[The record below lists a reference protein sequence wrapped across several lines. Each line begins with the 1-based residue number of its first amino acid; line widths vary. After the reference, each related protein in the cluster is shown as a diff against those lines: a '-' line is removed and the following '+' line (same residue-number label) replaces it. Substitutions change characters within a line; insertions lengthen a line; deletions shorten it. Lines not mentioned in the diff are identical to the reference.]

1 MRAPTLIIA
10 LIILLGII
18 YLGWQM
24 INSNLA
30 GKARTNTTDKKRRSD
45 RLKLTRAEKRAYRHA
60 QKLYQEGNFRACAKI
75 LESLGMLRG
84 AIDVLEKAGLIREAA
99 DALIRIQRPNR
110 AGVVSA
116 RHGIW
121 KEAMECF
128 KKASMPLEVAKCARE
143 LGDLATAIPYFLEAG
158 AALDAA
164 ECHLE
169 LGRHHEAAKLFLRHK
184 ELDKALEQYVNLVD
198 SHPDIERIDFTEDEI
213 NFVTKN
219 IIDARVDVKLAD
231 ILIAKNRS
239 VKLIAELIKAGNL
252 KTASAVYLRG
262 TSDIGPKLIQYS
274 DFNRDDN
281 LLLGALFCNA
291 GAYEYGGMV
300 FERLEE
306 FERAGDS
313 FEKGEL
319 FERAAF
325 CFERALNKQRA
336 TDMRIM
342 AASRGGSQL
351 NRPSQSP
358 AGAPPVPPPSSKNAQ
373 LNPFSIRDTTTDF
386 PEHLRPSNNSGIP
399 NATDAYL
406 NQNAPAATMSASR
419 AEEKGG
425 SANVN
430 WENFYQAE
438 FMLDLT
444 TQEQDALRAICKT
457 KDYPKGSII
466 LDYNQEPLGIYFVL
480 SGSLAIMKT
489 DDEGRE
495 TALDML
501 QTSDTFGELWLLMD
515 QPTKLKFVS
524 RSACTLGWIKRADF
538 EQLTDKNGAIA
549 RKLYKRYAIKLV
561 SKLMMDANPSKNRN
575 VS

>member
-1 MRAPTLIIA
+1 MRGTTLIIA
-10 LIILLGII
+10 LIIILGII

-24 INSNLA
+24 VNSNLA
-30 GKARTNTTDKKRRSD
+30 GKARTNSDKKRSSD
-45 RLKLTRAEKRAYRHA
+45 RLNLSRAERRAYRHA
-60 QKLYQEGNFRACAKI
+60 QKLYQEGNLRASAKI
-75 LESLGMLRG
+75 LESLGMLRES
-84 AIDVLEKAGLIREAA
+84 INILEKAGLIREAA

-110 AGVVSA
+110 AGVMYF
-116 RHGIW
+116 RHNMW

-128 KKASMPLEVAKCARE
+128 KKANMPLEVAKCARE
-143 LGDLATAIPYFLEAG
+143 LGDLPTAIPYFLEAG
-158 AALDAA
+158 AALEAA
-164 ECHLE
+164 DCYLE
-169 LGRHHEAAKLFLRHK
+169 LGKHHEAAKLFLRHK
-184 ELDKALEQYVNLVD
+184 EFDKAIDQYGQLVD
-198 SHPDIERIDFTEDEI
+198 NHPDIERIDFSEDEI
-213 NFVTKN
+213 TFITRSILESKAD
-219 IIDARVDVKLAD
+219 IKLSD

-239 VKLIAELIKAGNL
+239 VKLIAELIKSDNL
-252 KTASAVYLRG
+252 SRASAVYLRG
-262 TSDIGPKLIQYS
+262 TSDIGPKLIQYAE
-274 DFNRDDN
+274 FNRDNN

-300 FERLEE
+300 YERLEE

-325 CFERALNKQRA
+325 CFERAMNKQRA

-342 AASRGGSQL
+342 AASRGGGSSKA
-351 NRPSQSP
+351 NIPPSPS
-358 AGAPPVPPPSSKNAQ
+358 APPGPGARASAIE
-373 LNPFSIRDTTTDF
+373 NPFSIRDTHTDF
-386 PEHLRPSNNSGIP
+386 AEVRAQVASAIP
-399 NATDAYL
+399 QASDAYL
-406 NQNAPAATMSASR
+406 NQGQRPAPTPGLPDEAKASSASP
-419 AEEKGG
+419 
-425 SANVN
+425 VN

-438 FMLDLT
+438 FLLDLT
-444 TQEQDALRAICKT
+444 TQEQEALRSICKT

-480 SGSLAIMKT
+480 SGSLAIMKI

-524 RSACTLGWIKRADF
+524 RSACQLGWIKRADF

-549 RKLYKRYAIKLV
+549 RKLYKRYAVKLV
-561 SKLMMDANPSKNRN
+561 SKLMNDANSEKKRS